1 MAILAVA
8 NWSEVSALA
17 ACVGIIITGSGVIV
31 ALIFN
36 IRSLANTR
44 LSNSAKMVLDLVDAF
59 DSNHLRVHRRMFA
72 NAILHERGKMDLSN
86 DYMALQFLEEI
97 GYMTRRGVLDKGM
110 VWNSFFWF
118 LEPYYLALREAPDL
132 IESVRQQEQ
141 SRTIYREIVW
151 LYDELC
157 KVSAEEDGISEYIP
171 IANDKV
177 IKRLLDES

>member
-1 MAILAVA
+1 
-8 NWSEVSALA
+8 
-17 ACVGIIITGSGVIV
+17 
-31 ALIFN
+31 
-36 IRSLANTR
+36 
-44 LSNSAKMVLDLVDAF
+44 
-59 DSNHLRVHRRMFA
+59 
-72 NAILHERGKMDLSN
+72 MDLSN

-177 IKRLLDES
+177 MKRLLDESILFVPD